1 MNSQGCSFIINLTRL
16 IKILFSSTIQIEE
29 MRLLFFTFFIYF
41 LLNAKVYFTRLS
53 MKYVS
58 QILSQILIKFSYKN
72 SAEKVFCN
80 ITDYLFYN
88 FSFMLLDYIG
98 GVFCYFL
105 IVSFRFCSHGI
116 FFTLFIRFFYEL
128 DGD

>member
-16 IKILFSSTIQIEE
+16 IKILFSSTIQIEK

-58 QILSQILIKFSYKN
+58 QILSQILIKFSYEN
-72 SAEKVFCN
+72 SAKKAFCN

>member
-16 IKILFSSTIQIEE
+16 IKILFSSTIQIEK

-58 QILSQILIKFSYKN
+58 RILSLILIKFSYEN
-72 SAEKVFCN
+72 SAEKAFCT

-105 IVSFRFCSHGI
+105 IVSVRFCSHGI

>member
-1 MNSQGCSFIINLTRL
+1 MNSQGCSFIINLTKL
-16 IKILFSSTIQIEE
+16 IKILFSSTIQIEK
-29 MRLLFFTFFIYF
+29 MRLLLVTFFIYF

-58 QILSQILIKFSYKN
+58 QILSQILIKFSYEN

-80 ITDYLFYN
+80 ITACLFYN

-116 FFTLFIRFFYEL
+116 FFTLFIRFFYDL

>member
-16 IKILFSSTIQIEE
+16 IKLLFSSTIQIEK

-58 QILSQILIKFSYKN
+58 QILIKFSYEN
-72 SAEKVFCN
+72 SAKKAFCN

-88 FSFMLLDYIG
+88 FSFMLLDYI
-98 GVFCYFL
+98 
-105 IVSFRFCSHGI
+105 
-116 FFTLFIRFFYEL
+116 
-128 DGD
+128 

>member
-16 IKILFSSTIQIEE
+16 IKILFSSTIQIEK

-58 QILSQILIKFSYKN
+58 QILSQILIKFSYEN
-72 SAEKVFCN
+72 SAEKAFCT

-105 IVSFRFCSHGI
+105 IVSVRFCSHGI

>member
-1 MNSQGCSFIINLTRL
+1 MNSQGCSFIIKLIRL
-16 IKILFSSTIQIEE
+16 IKVLFSSTIQIEK
-29 MRLLFFTFFIYF
+29 MCLLFFTFFIYF
-41 LLNAKVYFTRLS
+41 LLNVKVYFTRLS

-58 QILSQILIKFSYKN
+58 QILSQILIKSSYEN
-72 SAEKVFCN
+72 SAEKAFCN
-80 ITDYLFYN
+80 ITDLFYN
-88 FSFMLLDYIG
+88 FSFMLLDYMG

-105 IVSFRFCSHGI
+105 IVSFMFCSHGI